1 MPKPSHGN
9 SVFREQG
16 RRVFLTMTLV
26 EPVATAR
33 RLRGPSI
40 IRLGLVGLV
49 GAVTITLVAWIL
61 IEDLFNRFEDS
72 LAVTGEALVSV
83 SATLDVADEALETLT
98 ASLDTAASATGH
110 AATSSQTV
118 AAAVAETVVIVGEDL
133 PASIDAI
140 RDAMPGL
147 IEASN
152 VIDNTLSGLSLIGV
166 PYNPEVPLDEA
177 FAELDRQLA
186 PLPEGLRANAEI
198 IANLIPEAD
207 GFHQETLVLTDQIE
221 IMRISVVE
229 ARSVIDDYQSQTVR
243 LDAVVQDTAA
253 GLDQG
258 AFLSRLLV
266 VLGGALAVIAMSG
279 LIVAGRA
286 IAALEELPR

>member
-1 MPKPSHGN
+1 
-9 SVFREQG
+9 
-16 RRVFLTMTLV
+16 MTLV
-26 EPVATAR
+26 EPVDTAR
-33 RLRGPSI
+33 QPRGPSI
-40 IRLGLVGLV
+40 IRLGLAGLI
-49 GAVTITLVAWIL
+49 GAVTITVVAWIL
-61 IEDLFNRFEDS
+61 IEDLFDRFEDS
-72 LAVTGEALVSV
+72 IAVTGDALVSV

-98 ASLDTAASATGH
+98 ASLDTAAIATSH

-186 PLPEGLRANAEI
+186 PLPESLRANAEI

-207 GFHQETLVLTDQIE
+207 GFHQETLTLTDQIE
-221 IMRISVVE
+221 MMRISVVE